1 MTNKTPQPLSE
12 EQLLK
17 QIAYDYGLPESDL
30 IKRYGK
36 EINNG
41 RDNKYAII
49 STWHIYNYQAKTVE
63 TNKH

>member
-1 MTNKTPQPLSE
+1 MIKKRYKDRLRRPKMTK

-36 EINNG
+36 EIL
-41 RDNKYAII
+41 
-49 STWHIYNYQAKTVE
+49 S
-63 TNKH
+63 

>member
-36 EINNG
+36 EIN
-41 RDNKYAII
+41 
-49 STWHIYNYQAKTVE
+49 E
-63 TNKH
+63 

>member
-1 MTNKTPQPLSE
+1 MTK

-36 EINNG
+36 EIN
-41 RDNKYAII
+41 
-49 STWHIYNYQAKTVE
+49 E
-63 TNKH
+63 

>member
-36 EINNG
+36 ENNNG
-41 RDNKYAII
+41 SNNKRRQT
-49 STWHIYNYQAKTVE
+49 SC
-63 TNKH
+63 

>member
-17 QIAYDYGLPESDL
+17 QIAYDYGLPEAEL

-36 EINNG
+36 EIN
-41 RDNKYAII
+41 
-49 STWHIYNYQAKTVE
+49 E
-63 TNKH
+63 

>member
-1 MTNKTPQPLSE
+1 MSAMT

-36 EINNG
+36 EIN
-41 RDNKYAII
+41 
-49 STWHIYNYQAKTVE
+49 E
-63 TNKH
+63 

>member
-1 MTNKTPQPLSE
+1 MSK

-36 EINNG
+36 EKNNG
-41 RDNKYAII
+41 SNNKWWQ
-49 STWHIYNYQAKTVE
+49 SSCRN
-63 TNKH
+63 